1 VGDGTLGGG
10 GRRVA
15 DGVGRPVL
23 VSAVAFFLAA
33 GADGAGEREQRTSR
47 TEVADGSGMSRAGGI
62 SGHGLD
68 ATAAAAAAASAGWTG
83 SMEMWT
89 IPRCRRRRRTDRSNL
104 QNLWFD

>member
-47 TEVADGSGMSRAGGI
+47 AEVADGSGMSRAGG
-62 SGHGLD
+62 SSRRGSD
-68 ATAAAAAAASAGWTG
+68 AAAAAAASRGRTRGGAEDPGDVEEAAH
-83 SMEMWT
+83 SSALV
-89 IPRCRRRRRTDRSNL
+89 PRRV
-104 QNLWFD
+104 